1 MVYKILIKYDKS
13 PSQTNLWQAYGT
25 ETVTTN
31 TTATSSI
38 SKTEFEEFSTEDV
51 RVLEEEVKKLDAVY
65 GHNNI
70 RVISDVEYSVSVDVV
85 EQQEPTGD
93 VSDTDTDS
101 DGTENNDSETI
112 E

>member
-38 SKTEFEEFSTEDV
+38 SKAEFEEFSTEDV
-51 RVLEEEVKKLDAVY
+51 SVLEEEVKKLDAEY

-70 RVISDVEYSVSVDVV
+70 RVIADVEYSVSVDVV
-85 EQQEPTGD
+85 EEQGSEDYTSD
-93 VSDTDTDS
+93 VVG

>member
-38 SKTEFEEFSTEDV
+38 SKAEFKEFSTEDV
-51 RVLEEEVKKLDAVY
+51 SVLEEEVKKLDAEY

-70 RVISDVEYSVSVDVV
+70 RVIADVEYSVSVDVV
-85 EQQEPTGD
+85 EESELTGD
-93 VSDTDTDS
+93 SVSGDS
-101 DGTENNDSETI
+101 DGTENNNSESL

>member
-38 SKTEFEEFSTEDV
+38 SKAEFEEFSTEDV
-51 RVLEEEVKKLDAVY
+51 SVLEEEVKKLDAVY

-70 RVISDVEYSVSVDVV
+70 RVIADVEYSVSVDVV
-85 EQQEPTGD
+85 EEQGSED
-93 VSDTDTDS
+93 DTS
-101 DGTENNDSETI
+101 AVVGDGTENNDSETI

>member
-38 SKTEFEEFSTEDV
+38 SKAEFKEFSTEDV
-51 RVLEEEVKKLDAVY
+51 SVLEEEVKKLDAEY

-70 RVISDVEYSVSVDVV
+70 RVIADVEYSVSVDVV
-85 EQQEPTGD
+85 EESESTGGFAD
-93 VSDTDTDS
+93 VDTDE
-101 DGTENNDSETI
+101 TENNNSESL

>member
-13 PSQTNLWQAYGT
+13 PSQSNLWQAYGT
-25 ETVTTN
+25 ETVVIN
-31 TTATSSI
+31 TTATSSE

-51 RVLEEEVKKLDAVY
+51 GVLEEEVKKLDSVY

-70 RVISDVEYSVSVDVV
+70 RVITDVEYSVAINVV
-85 EQQEPTGD
+85 EEQESTGGFA
-93 VSDTDTDS
+93 DTDE
-101 DGTENNDSETI
+101 TENNNSESL

>member
-51 RVLEEEVKKLDAVY
+51 SVLEEEVKKLDAVY

-70 RVISDVEYSVSVDVV
+70 RVITDIEYSVAINVV
-85 EQQEPTGD
+85 EEQESTGESTD
-93 VSDTDTDS
+93 VNADEI
-101 DGTENNDSETI
+101 ENNNSESL

>member
-1 MVYKILIKYDKS
+1 MIYKILIKYDKS

-38 SKTEFEEFSTEDV
+38 SKAEFKEFSTEDV
-51 RVLEEEVKKLDAVY
+51 SVLEEEVKKLDAEY

-70 RVISDVEYSVSVDVV
+70 RVIADVEYSVSVDVV
-85 EQQEPTGD
+85 EELELTGD
-93 VSDTDTDS
+93 SVSGDS
-101 DGTENNDSETI
+101 DGTENNNSESL

>member
-51 RVLEEEVKKLDAVY
+51 SVLEEEVKKLDAVH

-70 RVISDVEYSVSVDVV
+70 RVIADVEYSVSVDVV
-85 EQQEPTGD
+85 GELESTGD
-93 VSDTDTDS
+93 SVSGYS
-101 DGTENNDSETI
+101 DGTENNNSEKL

>member
-13 PSQTNLWQAYGT
+13 PSQTNLWKAYGT

-38 SKTEFEEFSTEDV
+38 SKAEFKEFSTEDV
-51 RVLEEEVKKLDAVY
+51 SVLEEEVKKLDAVY

-70 RVISDVEYSVSVDVV
+70 RVIADVGYSVSVDVV
-85 EQQEPTGD
+85 EEQESEDDTSD
-93 VSDTDTDS
+93 VVG
-101 DGTENNDSETI
+101 DGTENKNSESL

>member
-38 SKTEFEEFSTEDV
+38 SKAEFKEFSTEDV
-51 RVLEEEVKKLDAVY
+51 SVLEEEVKKLDAEY

-70 RVISDVEYSVSVDVV
+70 RVIADVEYSVSVDVV
-85 EQQEPTGD
+85 EEQLSTGD
-93 VSDTDTDS
+93 SIDGDTDA
-101 DGTENNDSETI
+101 TENNYSESL

>member
-38 SKTEFEEFSTEDV
+38 SEIEFKEFSTEDIS
-51 RVLEEEVKKLDAVY
+51 VLEEEVKKLDAVY

-70 RVISDVEYSVSVDVV
+70 RVIADVEYSVSVDVV
-85 EQQEPTGD
+85 EE
-93 VSDTDTDS
+93 
-101 DGTENNDSETI
+101 
-112 E
+112 

>member
-31 TTATSSI
+31 TTATSSV

-51 RVLEEEVKKLDAVY
+51 SLLEEEVKKLDAVY

-70 RVISDVEYSVSVDVV
+70 RVIADVEYSVSVDVV
-85 EQQEPTGD
+85 EEQGQEY
-93 VSDTDTDS
+93 DTS
-101 DGTENNDSETI
+101 AVVGDGTENNDSETI

>member
-31 TTATSSI
+31 TTVTSSV

-51 RVLEEEVKKLDAVY
+51 SVLEEEVKKLDAEY

-70 RVISDVEYSVSVDVV
+70 RVIADVEYSVSVDVV
-85 EQQEPTGD
+85 GEQGSED
-93 VSDTDTDS
+93 DTS
-101 DGTENNDSETI
+101 AVVGDGTENNDSETI

>member
-13 PSQTNLWQAYGT
+13 PSQTNLWQAYVT

-31 TTATSSI
+31 TTATFSV

-51 RVLEEEVKKLDAVY
+51 SVLEEEVKKLDAEY

-70 RVISDVEYSVSVDVV
+70 RVIADVEYSVSVDVV
-85 EQQEPTGD
+85 EEQLLIGD
-93 VSDTDTDS
+93 SVSGDS
-101 DGTENNDSETI
+101 DGTENNNSEKL

>member
-51 RVLEEEVKKLDAVY
+51 SVLEEEVKKLDAVY

-70 RVISDVEYSVSVDVV
+70 RVITDVEYSVSVDVIE
-85 EQQEPTGD
+85 EQLSIGD
-93 VSDTDTDS
+93 SVGGDA
-101 DGTENNDSETI
+101 DGTENSNS
-112 E
+112 

>member
-51 RVLEEEVKKLDAVY
+51 SVLEEEVKKLDAVY

-70 RVISDVEYSVSVDVV
+70 RVITDVEYSVSVDVIE
-85 EQQEPTGD
+85 EQLSIGD
-93 VSDTDTDS
+93 SVGGDADA
-101 DGTENNDSETI
+101 TESNNSESL